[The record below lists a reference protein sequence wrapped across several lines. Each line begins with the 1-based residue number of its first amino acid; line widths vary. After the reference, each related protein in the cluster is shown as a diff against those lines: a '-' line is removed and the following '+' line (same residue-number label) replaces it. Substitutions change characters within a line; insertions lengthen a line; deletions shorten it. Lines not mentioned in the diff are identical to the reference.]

1 MCCIIGLLLP
11 LLTMYINILIIIQCL
26 CGSLENRFHPKF
38 KSLKNRLIIISVG
51 LLSFFFIYLF
61 LRFCLFFFFF
71 FFLSAR
77 IFTCKIF
84 GSNSIFL
91 VKLDHSVDALHG
103 RWQFQNSFQK
113 VSIRLKNFRRSDY
126 M

>member
-61 LRFCLFFFFF
+61 LRFCLFFSFSFFYLLGYLLVRYLAVIQSSWLNWITLLMLCMEGGSF
-71 FFLSAR
+71 KILFRKFL
-77 IFTCKIF
+77 
-84 GSNSIFL
+84 
-91 VKLDHSVDALHG
+91 LD
-103 RWQFQNSFQK
+103 
-113 VSIRLKNFRRSDY
+113 
-126 M
+126 